1 MFALKNGLSP
11 RKWQRYAL
19 EAWSFQMK
27 GIIKVVT
34 GGGKTIFSLFCMK
47 NFFTNNP
54 DGICVIVVPTIALMD
69 QWFVEIIE
77 NTNVTEDSIA
87 MYGGGKKP
95 SGGEII
101 HLMVVN
107 TARKKVSEI
116 ASDIPIML
124 IVDEC
129 HRAATVE
136 NSKSLELETVA
147 TLGLSATPERQYD
160 EGFEEI
166 LVPTLGPIVYE
177 YGYVLASKDG
187 VIANFELVNV
197 KLEFDLDES
206 EKYAFLTKQI
216 AKCTSESENEEKLV
230 KLLRRRSEV
239 VSNAL
244 IRIPWA
250 VKLALLNQGS
260 KIIIFHERISALES
274 IEKLLSNKG
283 ISVTTY
289 HSKLSGPLRRRNLQM
304 FRKGMVD
311 VLVTCRALDEGMNV
325 PEAEIGIIASSTAST
340 RQRVQRLGRVLRP
353 APGKDFAKIY
363 TLFITDIEE
372 QRLIEEILTLSE
384 VSSSEWLVGGF
395 SDE

>member
-1 MFALKNGLSP
+1 MFILKDGLYP

-27 GIIKVVT
+27 GIVKVVT
-34 GGGKTIFSLFCMK
+34 GGGKTIFSLLCMNDFFLK
-47 NFFTNNP
+47 NPN
-54 DGICVIVVPTIALMD
+54 GVCVIVVPTIALMD
-69 QWFVEIIE
+69 QWLVEIIE
-77 NTNVTEDSIA
+77 NTNVSEESIA
-87 MYGGGKKP
+87 MYGGGNKP

-107 TARKKVSEI
+107 TARQKVEEI
-116 ASDIPIML
+116 SSDQPTML

-129 HRAATVE
+129 HRAATAE
-136 NSKSLELETVA
+136 NSKSLQINTVA

-197 KLEFDLDES
+197 RLNFDLDES
-206 EKYAFLTKQI
+206 EKYARLTHQI
-216 AKCTSESENEEKLV
+216 ARLSSENEKDEKLLQ
-230 KLLRRRSEV
+230 LLRRRSEV

-250 VKLALLNQGS
+250 VKLALMNSGS
-260 KIIIFHERISALES
+260 KIIIFHERISALNS
-274 IEKLLSNKG
+274 IERLLNDKG
-283 ISVTTY
+283 MSVTTY

-311 VLVTCRALDEGMNV
+311 VLLTCRALDEGMNV
-325 PEAEIGIIASSTAST
+325 PEAEVGIIASSTSST
-340 RQRVQRLGRVLRP
+340 RQRIQRLGRVLRP
-353 APGKDFAKIY
+353 APGKDSAKIY
-363 TLFITDIEE
+363 TLFITDKEE
-372 QRLIEEILTLSE
+372 QRLIDEILTLSE
-384 VSSSEWLVGGF
+384 VSSSMWMAGGF